1 LGNGVPLPDKLR
13 ESRTR
18 NWDLECSIPGGDAM
32 KLKNAIPS
40 SAWLALAALVISFSG
55 CSNERRIEAAA
66 PETVSN
72 VPVVVAQ
79 RTKVPDWLEAVG
91 TVRAAQTSQLAS
103 QIMGNIVAV
112 QVHEG
117 ERVESGQVL
126 VMIDDAQVR
135 AAVDQATAAELAAQK
150 DASAAESELAL
161 AQTTLKRYE
170 QLYEKKSVSPQEFDE
185 IKTRAQSAEA
195 RRDMARAAL
204 AQANAALAQ
213 ARTTL
218 GYTRIRAP
226 FAGVVTERK
235 ADPGTLAS
243 PGMPILT
250 LEDTRNY
257 RLEVTVDESD
267 VRLVRIGQS
276 APVNIDALGS
286 AEIAGKVV
294 QMVPAADPGS
304 RSFLVKI
311 ELPKDSHLRSGLF
324 GRAQFPR
331 GERSA
336 LLIPRTAVVER
347 GQLQGIYVLDA
358 EQIAGMHYITLGRTS
373 GQQVE
378 VLSGLEGGEKIIAAP
393 GDRELGGKRIVARP

>member
-1 LGNGVPLPDKLR
+1 
-13 ESRTR
+13 
-18 NWDLECSIPGGDAM
+18 M
-32 KLKNAIPS
+32 KLKNVFS
-40 SAWLALAALVISFSG
+40 SGVLFALAAAVSIISG
-55 CSNERRIEAAA
+55 CSKERRIEAAA
-66 PETVSN
+66 PDTVSN
-72 VPVVVAQ
+72 VQVVVAQ
-79 RTKVPDWLEAVG
+79 KSNVPDWLEVVG

-112 QVHEG
+112 QAHEG

-126 VMIDDAQVR
+126 VMIDDTQLRSAVEQ
-135 AAVDQATAAELAAQK
+135 AAAAELAAQK
-150 DASAAESELAL
+150 DVSAAESELAL

-195 RRDMARAAL
+195 RRGMAKAAL

-213 ARTTL
+213 ARTSL
-218 GYTRIRAP
+218 GYTRIHTP

-250 LEDTRNY
+250 LEDTRSY

-267 VRLVRIGQS
+267 VHLVRIGQS
-276 APVNIDALGS
+276 ARVNIDALGE
-286 AEIAGKVV
+286 AKVAGKVV
-294 QMVPAADPGS
+294 QIVPAADPGS

-324 GRAQFPR
+324 GRAQFSR

-347 GQLQGIYVLDA
+347 GQLQGVYVLDS
-358 EQIAGMHYITLGRTS
+358 EQIAGMHYVTLGRTS

-378 VLSGLEGGEKIIAAP
+378 VLSGLEGGETIITSP
-393 GDRELGGKRIVARP
+393 GERELGGKRIVARP

>member
-1 LGNGVPLPDKLR
+1 
-13 ESRTR
+13 
-18 NWDLECSIPGGDAM
+18 M
-32 KLKNAIPS
+32 KLKNAIS
-40 SAWLALAALVISFSG
+40 SKVWFGLAALVISFSG
-55 CSNERRIEAAA
+55 CSNERRTEAAA

-72 VPVVVAQ
+72 VQVVVAQ
-79 RTKVPDWLEAVG
+79 KTIAPDWLEAVG

-103 QIMGNIVAV
+103 QIMGNIVAI

-117 ERVESGQVL
+117 ERVDSGQVL
-126 VMIDDAQVR
+126 VMLDDAQAR
-135 AAVDQATAAELAAQK
+135 AAVEQATAAELAAQK
-150 DASAAESELAL
+150 DVSAAESELAL
-161 AQTTLKRYE
+161 AQTTLKRYQ

-185 IKTRAQSAEA
+185 IKAHEQSSEA

-204 AQANAALAQ
+204 AQASAAVAQ
-213 ARTTL
+213 ARTSL

-243 PGMPILT
+243 PGMSILT

-267 VRLVRIGQS
+267 LQLVRIGQS
-276 APVNIDALGS
+276 APANIDALGT
-286 AEIAGKVV
+286 AEITGKVV
-294 QMVPAADPGS
+294 QIVPAADPGS

-311 ELPKDSHLRSGLF
+311 ELPKDLHLRSGLF
-324 GRAQFPR
+324 GRAHFPR
-331 GERSA
+331 GERPA

-347 GQLQGIYVLDA
+347 GQLQGIYVLDS
-358 EQIAGMHYITLGRTS
+358 EQIAGLHYVTLGRTS

-378 VLSGLEGGEKIIAAP
+378 ILSGLEGGEKIIAAP